1 MNCNKITPLGPCRLP
16 ALPGSQYCRRHQRAD
31 QEIVQ
36 YRLNDPHLNDTVNHH
51 ARASLTDLTQQ
62 VVLLRSLIERRLNMA
77 TSDADRISAYN
88 FVANQ
93 LATLTKMTES
103 MVKLQ
108 REAGDLLE
116 KSAVE
121 QFVDRVVEVVSAE
134 ISGLPDAEQIVDRI
148 VSQLEK
154 IDE

>member
-1 MNCNKITPLGPCRLP
+1 
-16 ALPGSQYCRRHQRAD
+16 
-31 QEIVQ
+31 
-36 YRLNDPHLNDTVNHH
+36 
-51 ARASLTDLTQQ
+51 
-62 VVLLRSLIERRLNMA
+62 MA